1 MRIGVV
7 HSMASSVTPLKRSAE
22 VGSNVVTNSII
33 NKKASD
39 SLPSLPTLSALSQMP
54 NVNFG
59 SRYNYG
65 DDDLSPYSN
74 YIGPQPPEIEIR
86 KYNISKKVEADIRNE
101 DYLSAIK
108 GKLELAKICRLQDK
122 EDDAYNLEESIRRL
136 YKDLPKYQ
144 RPDAKE
150 QIASYNEDM
159 AYYIDEDIKRY

>member
-7 HSMASSVTPLKRSAE
+7 SSMARSVTPLKEYAE
-22 VGSNVVTNSII
+22 VGSNVVTNSIS
-33 NKKASD
+33 NAKVMDKS
-39 SLPSLPTLSALSQMP
+39 PSLPTMFALSQMP

-65 DDDLSPYSN
+65 NDDLSAYED
-74 YIGPQPPEIEIR
+74 YVGAQPPEIEIR
-86 KYNISKKVEADIRNE
+86 KYNISKKVDADIKNE

-122 EDDAYNLEESIRRL
+122 DDDAYNLEESIRRL

-144 RPDAKE
+144 RADAKE
-150 QIASYNEDM
+150 EIANYNEDM